1 MRTLS
6 RWGLRP
12 QTPARLFVLAASLAA
27 APASAQPRKPPP
39 SKVDPRLAEAKR
51 LFEDGAAAYAQGNY
65 DGAIKLWEQ
74 SYEISQK
81 PLIFESIAN
90 AWERLGDARKARD
103 ALAKWRAFAPPEERD
118 LLDARIRNLDARVTR
133 EDEAA
138 AKAAADKAA
147 SDAAVAAQLQQLHQ
161 REARPW
167 LPGAITGGAGLLLV
181 IGGVAVDIV
190 ANGKR
195 PDPSLCK
202 TSNGMT
208 LCQSSASGPISTS
221 DHLALAGDITWAV
234 GAAAVAAGVTLIL
247 VRRNPPAAAPDAAP
261 PPAAAA
267 PPAAWLAP
275 MPGGLSLNGR
285 F

>member
-1 MRTLS
+1 MRTSVL
-6 RWGLRP
+6 LV
-12 QTPARLFVLAASLAA
+12 ALAASLAA
-27 APASAQPRKPPP
+27 APASAQPKKGPP

-81 PLIFESIAN
+81 PLIYESIAN
-90 AWERLGDARKARD
+90 AWERLGDAKKARD

-118 LLDARIRNLDARVTR
+118 LLDSRIRNLDARVTR
-133 EDEAA
+133 ENEAA

-147 SDAAVAAQLQQLHQ
+147 AAKAAAELQQLHQ

-181 IGGVAVDIV
+181 IGGVAVDVV

-202 TSNGMT
+202 SSSGKT
-208 LCQSSASGPISTS
+208 LCQSSASSAISTS

-234 GAAAVAAGVTLIL
+234 GAAAVAAGVTLVIL
-247 VRRNPPAAAPDAAP
+247 RRNPPAAPDAAP
-261 PPAAAA
+261 PPAGA
-267 PPAAWLAP
+267 PPAAWISP
-275 MPGGLSLNGR
+275 MPGGLSLAGR